1 MIPSVANVGS
11 AKMKIILGLFRSSHN
26 WQGGCIFWTQDHCG
40 YRCGHCPD
48 VCYCKNKLNEG
59 RPVIEGLS
67 HIMFIVRDLDK
78 MEDILMKVLDAKR
91 IYNSDDRTYSLSSER
106 FFLMLVLSGW

>member
-1 MIPSVANVGS
+1 MY
-11 AKMKIILGLFRSSHN
+11 KR
-26 WQGGCIFWTQDHCG
+26 Q
-40 YRCGHCPD
+40 D

-78 MEDILMKVLDAKR
+78 MEDILMKVLDAK
-91 IYNSDDRTYSLSSER
+91 
-106 FFLMLVLSGW
+106 